1 MKSRGIE
8 NITKAVHGMEFVCN
22 DIRYSHEYCTMTE
35 SIILNDIAKTAN
47 ELRAKLEHFLSAIS
61 D

>member
-1 MKSRGIE
+1 MESQGIE
-8 NITKAVHGMEFVCN
+8 TITQAAQEMEFVCN